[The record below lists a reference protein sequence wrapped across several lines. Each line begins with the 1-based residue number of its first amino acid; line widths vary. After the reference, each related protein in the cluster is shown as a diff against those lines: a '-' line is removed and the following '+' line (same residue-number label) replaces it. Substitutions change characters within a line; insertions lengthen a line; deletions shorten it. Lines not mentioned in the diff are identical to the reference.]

1 MVTSTPSTEEEVDP
15 ELIPS
20 LPFLEKEEKDA
31 LSRVLIYFFILK
43 FFCWEMRLMFY
54 SIMNAGRKGVNG
66 LGARGWGPA
75 RFGFALLRHFSVGAK
90 DRPVGSSFPS
100 STSRRSFTGG
110 LRLLAGDVS
119 G

>member
-1 MVTSTPSTEEEVDP
+1 MVTSTPITEEEVDP

-20 LPFLEKEEKDA
+20 LPFLEKDEKDA

-43 FFCWEMRLMFY
+43 FFCWEMRLMF
-54 SIMNAGRKGVNG
+54 SIMDAGRKGANG

-100 STSRRSFTGG
+100 STCRGSFTGG
-110 LRLLAGDVS
+110 HRLLAGDVS